1 MEANTE
7 AISISEPQP
16 LHLRVRR
23 GMRKAD
29 NWVQLFQFCLV
40 GGSGYAV
47 NLAVFAFA
55 VGVLNVHHI
64 VAATLAFAVAVS
76 NNFWLNRH
84 WTFQARGGHA
94 GFQAARFF
102 AVSIVAFLFSVSV
115 LELLVQLGVPDIAAQ
130 AIAILAAT
138 PLNYAGNKVW
148 TFDRARGRA

>member
-7 AISISEPQP
+7 AISIPESQP

-115 LELLVQLGVPDIAAQ
+115 LELLVQVGVPDIAAQ